1 MLKLLRRGK
10 LLVFCALLC
19 LLLATAGAVA
29 VAQRP
34 LAADIRTSAPEQ
46 PSEEDRTALWN
57 YFSEHYSEGNCS
69 AVYTDLTHDGAED
82 LVVLEMETGNE
93 PILIHEDRPDMEQV
107 TGGTVTVLH
116 RDGHGTVE
124 PIFSHTLDR
133 EAKAGRPGLPALV
146 YSVGDGAVFPF
157 GRWKENDCG
166 RRTARR
172 SDNRRQQAAAGV

>member
-1 MLKLLRRGK
+1 MRFKCVYGRKYPERGGKMNQRRVAG
-10 LLVFCALLC
+10 LLC

-107 TGGTVTVLH
+107 TGGN
-116 RDGHGTVE
+116 RYRASSGTDME
-124 PIFSHTLDR
+124 R
-133 EAKAGRPGLPALV
+133 
-146 YSVGDGAVFPF
+146 
-157 GRWKENDCG
+157 
-166 RRTARR
+166 
-172 SDNRRQQAAAGV
+172 